1 MADSYKVNKIKASQ
15 VAFGKNA
22 MIDARVH
29 AAPDEPQRA
38 QALDRIEH
46 LLELLE
52 RQEGEISEAGPIRTD
67 AEALQGALKKK
78 KLNRERIE
86 SLIHGI
92 TAGAAGITA
101 LANAADAIRETVMKL
116 FS

>member
-1 MADSYKVNKIKASQ
+1 MADSYKANKIKANH

-22 MIDARVH
+22 MIDARVRT
-29 AAPDEPQRA
+29 APDGPQRA
-38 QALDRIEH
+38 YALDRIERLLK
-46 LLELLE
+46 LLEK
-52 RQEGEISEAGPIRTD
+52 QEGEIPEAGPIRAD

-78 KLNRERIE
+78 KLNRKRIE

-92 TAGAAGITA
+92 TAGAAEITA
-101 LANAADAIRETVMKL
+101 LANAADAIHAAVMKL